1 MQLLGGGYGHDLD
14 IAGVLGLVFVV
25 IELGAPE
32 RRDGHGNSARLHP
45 CIDLFTLDR
54 GPIARD
60 HPCRIEVAHG
70 LHRAQHRRL
79 INAELEVA
87 GDEVAVVGARHV
99 DHIRVVVAFNQE
111 AKYLGSVGPGE
122 SQLLCRFNHVL
133 EGLRDGYPALFEDRL
148 VVMETGRGMAVRNG
162 ILLTTKLHGID
173 QARKEVS
180 RIFQRV

>member
-1 MQLLGGGYGHDLD
+1 MLR
-14 IAGVLGLVFVV
+14 LVFVV
-25 IELGAPE
+25 IELGASE
-32 RRDGHGNSARLHP
+32 RGDGHGNSSRLHP
-45 CIDLFTLDR
+45 CVDLFTFDG

-60 HPCRIEVAHG
+60 YPCRIEVAHG

-99 DHIRVVVAFNQE
+99 NHIRVVVAFYQE
-111 AKYLGSVGPGE
+111 AKNLRSVGPGE

-148 VVMETGRGMAVRNG
+148 VVMETGRGMAVRHG